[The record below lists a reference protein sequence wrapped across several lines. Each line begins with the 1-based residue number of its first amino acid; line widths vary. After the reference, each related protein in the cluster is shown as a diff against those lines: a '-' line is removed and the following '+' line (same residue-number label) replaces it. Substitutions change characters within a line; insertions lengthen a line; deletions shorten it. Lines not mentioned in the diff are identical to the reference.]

1 MSKGWIG
8 FDLDGTLCTYYG
20 WKGHDDIGKPI
31 WGMIRRL
38 KEYVEAGH
46 DVRIFTAR
54 VGQAIPEQI
63 EPAKEAI
70 RNWCKQ
76 YIGYEL
82 PITSE
87 KDQFLI
93 RYYDDRAKQCI
104 TNEGALLANEIR
116 AIISEFESGETNQSE
131 MLEAIKETISK
142 SEQ

>member
-1 MSKGWIG
+1 MRKGWIG
-8 FDLDGTLCTYYG
+8 FDLDGTLCTYDG
-20 WKGHDDIGKPI
+20 WKGHENIGQPL

-46 DVRIFTAR
+46 EVRIFTAR

-63 EPAKEAI
+63 EPAKESI
-70 RNWCKQ
+70 RKWCKE

-87 KDQFLI
+87 KDQFLV

-104 TNEGALLANEIR
+104 TNQGALLASEVR
-116 AIISEFESGETNQSE
+116 AIIQEFEAGEISSEDAIGIIKSVLDQSE
-131 MLEAIKETISK
+131 
-142 SEQ
+142 Q

>member
-1 MSKGWIG
+1 MRKGWIG
-8 FDLDGTLCTYYG
+8 FDLDGTLCTYDG
-20 WKGHDDIGKPI
+20 WKGHENIGKPL

-46 DVRIFTAR
+46 NVRIFTAR
-54 VGQAIPEQI
+54 VGQAIPDQI
-63 EPAKEAI
+63 EPAKDVI
-70 RNWCKQ
+70 RSWCKE

-116 AIISEFESGETNQSE
+116 AIITEFEGREINLNE
-131 MLEAIKETISK
+131 MLEAIKETLVK